1 MIISRQLTGR
11 KQLQASSCKRQVEHS
26 ESRDG
31 LCFDSKFVARS
42 LQLTV
47 AGMFLGLSVSAHAFS
62 PATAASADIRRTGFG
77 VPHIRAENERGLG
90 FGIGYAYAQDNLCL
104 LANEIVTVNG
114 ERSRYFG
121 PEQLTVEQRE
131 NRVSDM
137 FFTWLNTPE
146 AVQAFWQAQPTPVRD
161 LVEGY
166 AAGYNRYL
174 AERRQQGLPQQC
186 QGEWVRDIA
195 AQDVVRL
202 TRRLLVEGGVGQFAE
217 ALAGATPPQATA
229 AINHDSRAYQ
239 LADARQQRFA
249 LDRGSNA
256 VAVGSERSFNGRG
269 MLLANPH
276 FPWVGGMRF
285 YQMHL
290 TIPGKLDVMGAA
302 LPGLPMINIGF
313 NQHLAWTHT
322 VDSSKHFTLYRLQL
336 DPKDPTRYLLDGQSL
351 PMSKQTVTVQVKQ
364 ADGQVSAVTRDL
376 YSSQFGPIVQ
386 WPGKLDW
393 DHQYAYSLRDA
404 NLENDRVLNQWYT
417 MNQATSLEQLQAS
430 VHKIQGIPWVNTL
443 AVDDKGQTLYMNLS
457 VVPNVNAEKLAR
469 CSDPRMGTQMIVL
482 DGSHSAC
489 AWDIDPN
496 AAQKGIYAASQLPQ
510 LLRKD
515 FVQHSNDSAWLANPA
530 QPLTGFSPLISQEG
544 QPLGWRSRYALARLG
559 NPGQQGPLGVKDLQ
573 HMVMDDQVYLAT
585 QVLPDLLRFCA
596 GDLGADAQ
604 ALQPLCVSLKAW
616 DGRANLDSRLGLV
629 HFQNIMQTLQKSSD
643 IWRVAFD
650 PKDARH
656 TPRGLAVEQPAV
668 AKALREA
675 MLASLVMTNKMG
687 LKPDTRWGDIQV
699 VSSGGQQTP
708 IHGGPGT
715 LGIYNAIQSVPRED
729 GKLEVVSGTSYLQ
742 VVTFDEKGPHAQGL
756 LAFSLS
762 SDPASKYSRD
772 QTEAFS
778 KKQWSVLPFTEQQ
791 IKADPQ
797 YQVQNVSEAADKGGK
812 VAAR

>member
-1 MIISRQLTGR
+1 MIISRQLTG
-11 KQLQASSCKRQVEHS
+11 
-26 ESRDG
+26 
-31 LCFDSKFVARS
+31 
-42 LQLTV
+42 LTL
-47 AGMFLGLSVSAHAFS
+47 AGMFLGLSLSAHAFS
-62 PATAASADIRRTGFG
+62 PATEARADIRRTGFG

-114 ERSRYFG
+114 QRSRYFG
-121 PEQLTVEQRE
+121 PDQFTVEQRE
-131 NRVSDM
+131 NRVSDV

-146 AVQAFWQAQPTPVRD
+146 AVQTFWQAQSTQVRD

-195 AQDVVRL
+195 PEDLVKL

-229 AINHDSRAYQ
+229 SITHDQRAYQ

-336 DPKDPTRYLLDGQSL
+336 DPKDPTHYLLDGKSL

-364 ADGQVSAVTRDL
+364 ADGQVVPVARDV

-393 DHQYAYSLRDA
+393 DKQYAYSLRDA
-404 NLENDRVLNQWYT
+404 NLDNDRVLKQWYA
-417 MNQATSLEQLQAS
+417 MNQAASLKDLQDS
-430 VHKIQGIPWVNTL
+430 VHRIQGIPWVNTL

-457 VVPNVNAEKLAR
+457 VVPNVSAEKLAK
-469 CSDPRMGTQMIVL
+469 CSDPRIGLQLIVL
-482 DGSHSAC
+482 DGANSGC
-489 AWDIDPN
+489 AWDIDPQ

-544 QPLGWRSRYALARLG
+544 QPLGLRSRFALDRLV
-559 NPGQQGPLGVKDLQ
+559 NLSKKGPLAVKDLQ
-573 HMVMDDQVYLAT
+573 QMVMDDQVYLAT
-585 QVLPDLLRFCA
+585 LVVPDLLKFCA
-596 GDLGADAQ
+596 AEQ
-604 ALQPLCVSLKAW
+604 ASNAATLKSVCASLKAW
-616 DGRANLDSRLGLV
+616 DGRANLDSGLGLV
-629 HFQNIMQTLQKSSD
+629 HFQHIMQALQQSPD
-643 IWRVAFD
+643 IWSVAFD
-650 PKDARH
+650 PKDAQH

-675 MLASLVMTNKMG
+675 MLASAESASKMG
-687 LKPDTRWGDIQV
+687 LKAQTRWGDIQV

-729 GKLEVVSGTSYLQ
+729 GKLEVVGGTSYLQ

-791 IKADPQ
+791 IQADPQ
-797 YQVQNVSEAADKGGK
+797 YQVQTVGDSLDKSGK
-812 VAAR
+812 VAAQ

>member
-1 MIISRQLTGR
+1 MAL
-11 KQLQASSCKRQVEHS
+11 AS
-26 ESRDG
+26 
-31 LCFDSKFVARS
+31 A
-42 LQLTV
+42 
-47 AGMFLGLSVSAHAFS
+47 FLGLSLSAHAFS
-62 PATAASADIRRTGFG
+62 PATPASADIRRTAFG

-114 ERSRYFG
+114 QRSRYFG
-121 PEQLTVEQRE
+121 PEQFTVEQRE
-131 NRVSDM
+131 NRVSDL
-137 FFTWLNTPE
+137 FFTWLNTSE
-146 AVQAFWQAQPTPVRD
+146 AVKAFWDAQPAQVHD

-174 AERRQQGLPQQC
+174 AERREQGLPQQC

-195 AQDVVRL
+195 AEDLVKL

-229 AINHDSRAYQ
+229 QFDSKAQAYQ
-239 LADARQQRFA
+239 LADARLQRFA

-336 DPKDPTRYLLDGQSL
+336 DPKDPTRYLLDGKSL
-351 PMSKQTVTVQVKQ
+351 PLNKQTVTVQVKQ
-364 ADGQVSAVTRDL
+364 ADGQVVPVSRDV
-376 YSSQFGPIVQ
+376 YNSQFGPIVQ

-404 NLENDRVLNQWYT
+404 NLDNDRVLTQWYA
-417 MNQATSLEQLQAS
+417 MNQASSLKALQDS

-457 VVPNVNAEKLAR
+457 VVPNVSADKLAK
-469 CSDPRMGTQMIVL
+469 CSDPRIGLQMIVL
-482 DGSHSAC
+482 DGSNSAC
-489 AWDIDPN
+489 AWDTDPQ
-496 AAQKGIYAASQLPQ
+496 AAQKGIYAANQLPQ

-544 QPLGWRSRYALARLG
+544 QPLGLRSRFALERLSALG
-559 NPGQQGPLGVKDLQ
+559 KKGPLAVKDLQ
-573 HMVMDDQVYLAT
+573 QMVMDDNVYLAT
-585 QVLPDLLRFCA
+585 QVLPDLLKFCA
-596 GDLGADAQ
+596 ADLGADAA
-604 ALQPLCVSLKAW
+604 ALKPVCVSLKGW
-616 DGRANLDSRLGLV
+616 DGRANLDSGIGLV
-629 HFQNIMQTLQKSSD
+629 HFQNIMQALQASPD
-643 IWRVAFD
+643 VWRVPFD
-650 PKDARH
+650 PKDPQH
-656 TPRGLAVEQPAV
+656 TPRGLAIEQPAV
-668 AKALREA
+668 SKELREA
-675 MLASLVMTNKMG
+675 LLASAATAQKMG
-687 LKPDTRWGDIQV
+687 LKPETRWGDIQV
-699 VSSGGQQTP
+699 VSSGARQTA

-729 GKLEVVSGTSYLQ
+729 GKLEVISGTSYLQ
-742 VVTFDEKGPHAQGL
+742 VVSFDDNGPHAQGL

-762 SDPASKYSRD
+762 SDPESKYSRD
-772 QTEAFS
+772 QTQAFS

-791 IKADPQ
+791 IAADPQ
-797 YQVQNVSEAADKGGK
+797 YQLQTVREVAGK
-812 VAAR
+812 SAEVVAQ

>member
-1 MIISRQLTGR
+1 MIISRQLTG
-11 KQLQASSCKRQVEHS
+11 LA
-26 ESRDG
+26 
-31 LCFDSKFVARS
+31 
-42 LQLTV
+42 V
-47 AGMFLGLSVSAHAFS
+47 AGMLFGLSLSAHAFS
-62 PATAASADIRRTGFG
+62 PSIDTSAEIRRTGFG
-77 VPHIRAENERGLG
+77 VPHIRAQDERGLG

-114 ERSRYFG
+114 QRSRYFG
-121 PEQLTVEQRE
+121 PDQFTVEERE
-131 NRVSDM
+131 NRVSDV
-137 FFTWLNTPE
+137 FFNWLNTPE
-146 AVQAFWQAQPTPVRD
+146 AVNTFWQAQTAPVRD
-161 LVEGY
+161 LVQGY

-195 AQDVVRL
+195 PEDLVKL

-229 AINHDSRAYQ
+229 RIANDTHAFQ
-239 LADARQQRFA
+239 MAGVRQQRFA

-256 VAVGSERSFNGRG
+256 VAVGAERSFNGRG

-364 ADGQVSAVTRDL
+364 ADGRVLPVARDI
-376 YSSQFGPIVQ
+376 YSSKFGPIVQ

-393 DHQYAYSLRDA
+393 DNQFAYSLRDA
-404 NLENDRVLNQWYT
+404 NLDNDRVLKQWYA
-417 MNQATSLEQLQAS
+417 MNQASTLEDLQDS
-430 VHKIQGIPWVNTL
+430 VHTIQGIPWVNTL
-443 AVDDKGQTLYMNLS
+443 AADDKGQTLYMNLS
-457 VVPNVNAEKLAR
+457 VVPNVSREKLAK
-469 CSDPRMGTQMIVL
+469 CSDPRIGTQMIVL
-482 DGSHSAC
+482 DGSNSAC
-489 AWDIDPN
+489 AWDVDPQ
-496 AAQKGIYAASQLPQ
+496 AAQKGIFAASQLPQ

-530 QPLTGFSPLISQEG
+530 QPLTGFSPLISQDG
-544 QPLGWRSRYALARLG
+544 QPLGLRSRFALDRLASLNKKG
-559 NPGQQGPLGVKDLQ
+559 ALGIKDLQ
-573 HMVMDDQVYLAT
+573 QMVMDDQVYLAT
-585 QVLPDLLRFCA
+585 QVVPDLLKFCA
-596 GDLGADAQ
+596 ADLGADAQ
-604 ALQPLCVSLKAW
+604 ALKPVCASLKAW
-616 DGRANLDSRLGLV
+616 DGRANLDAGLGLV
-629 HFQNIMQTLQKSSD
+629 HFQNIMQALQKSTD

-650 PKDARH
+650 PQDAQH
-656 TPRGLAVEQPAV
+656 TPRGLAVEQSAV

-675 MLASLVMTNKMG
+675 MLASVDTVGKMG
-687 LKPDTRWGDIQV
+687 LKPQTRWGDIQV
-699 VSSGGQQTP
+699 VSSGGRQTP

-791 IKADPQ
+791 IQADPQ
-797 YQVQNVSEAADKGGK
+797 YQVQTIHGTLDKTGK
-812 VAAR
+812 VAAQ